1 MKKLLFIILTLLSTS
16 HCFGQQFE
24 VVSFEAKP
32 MDLYGRVN
40 EKLDLNGNRC
50 AVIKVQVDDDIIDVS
65 GKIGNITYQGIE
77 KSIYVTQETKKI
89 KIKFDKHLPIT
100 IDLKEYGIEKL
111 TGGCTYEIYLR
122 NEEEK
127 KIETVKKSTGI
138 IPEWIND
145 VKEGQFVGISMPNNN
160 AAAAKKQA
168 LAMATLQYVIY
179 NGGAKMKT
187 IIDSG
192 FENEAKSNET
202 EGFQEYKGNTSYA
215 SSAEYSNFAVNIA
228 REYYNIN
235 GEYFV
240 LCDYLKDGK
249 NRNTIKIKTFSN
261 YQRNALVK
269 GSEKGV
275 SGHYLNRNII
285 SDIDF
290 WINGV
295 RCNLTSTYNYADNKH
310 EDTTRIDG
318 EIVFNKGYKYPN
330 IKIFKGLKE
339 HTFFERLDLASNSIG
354 FSQLCFVTSIPFI
367 TNNLNLKKINDIIHS
382 ESNENFDVFNM
393 KKTIACR
400 ISNKDTL
407 SVPIKIKWGG
417 IINNQIYYSFY
428 SRHNSLEQDL
438 TNNICQYSL
447 DSNIPSLIMSKHF
460 SFIEAMENLC
470 LSLVDSTKAPKVM
483 SITNN
488 IEDHDTK
495 SEPNV
500 FSAWKS
506 KEEFDFYIRNIH
518 LFPLFTSNDKKF
530 NTKFNGVIVCSNNKL
545 PFDFNQ
551 ISNESRE
558 SKREMKEIT
567 DSFSPINA
575 FSTSTHS
582 LTTDTYSN
590 LKPTGVAHQNLI
602 IDGIALALIR
612 GSEQVIELF
621 GSNLKDNTI
630 LSHFWINNKE

>member
-1 MKKLLFIILTLLSTS
+1 MKKLLFIILILLSTS
-16 HCFGQQFE
+16 HCFSQQLE
-24 VVSFEAKP
+24 IISVKAKP

-40 EKLDLNGNRC
+40 EKLDLNGNKC
-50 AVIKVQVDDDIIDVS
+50 AVIKVQVDDDIIEIS
-65 GKIGNITYQGIE
+65 GMIGNVISQGIE

-89 KIKFDKHLPIT
+89 KIKFAKHLPIT
-100 IDLKEYGIEKL
+100 IDPKEYGIDKL
-111 TGGCTYEIYLR
+111 IGGCTYEIYLKS
-122 NEEEK
+122 EEEK
-127 KIETVKKSTGI
+127 QMYTVEKSTGI

-160 AAAAKKQA
+160 VAAAKKQA

-187 IIDSG
+187 IIDSQ
-192 FENEAKSNET
+192 FNYEAKSNKT
-202 EGFQEYKGNTSYA
+202 EEFQDYKGNTSYG
-215 SSAEYSNFAVNIA
+215 SSAEYSNFAVNLA

-240 LCDYLKDGK
+240 LCDYLKDEK

-330 IKIFKGLKE
+330 IKIFTGLKE

-354 FSQLCFVTSIPFI
+354 FSQLCFVMSIPFI
-367 TNNLNLKKINDIIHS
+367 TNNLYLKKYNDMLI
-382 ESNENFDVFNM
+382 ESNLDGFYM
-393 KKTIACR
+393 KKSIVVCR

-417 IINNQIYYSFY
+417 IRNNQIYYSFF

-470 LSLVDSTKAPKVM
+470 LSLVDSTKAPKV
-483 SITNN
+483 IPTINN
-488 IEDHDTK
+488 NEDYDTK
-495 SEPNV
+495 SEPKF
-500 FSAWKS
+500 FSKRIN
-506 KEEFDFYIRNIH
+506 KEEFDFYLRNIH

-558 SKREMKEIT
+558 SKREMKEIIT
-567 DSFSPINA
+567 DSFSPVNA
-575 FSTSTHS
+575 FSTST

-590 LKPTGVAHQNLI
+590 LKPTGFAHQNLI
-602 IDGIALALIR
+602 IDGIALALFR
-612 GSEQVIELF
+612 GSKQVIELF
-621 GSNLKDNTI
+621 GANLKDNII
-630 LSHFWINNKE
+630 LSCFWINNKE